1 LHLSHLKSDSKIKR
15 NLALLMIKE
24 GLVAIMDMN
33 KNSTIVMATKV
44 KCAALAVSLVTSA
57 LLPLQSFA
65 QNTTPV
71 DVKPSIQS
79 SDKDKIS
86 EVELSPEITS
96 ENLDEIYR
104 EMATNTL
111 WENSPQPADFYDSP
125 YQVSI
130 FTNSN
135 GEDSDRLWSQT
146 NSIFAYGFGVIGLIA
161 LLPEDI
167 SNWDKEQGIFN
178 KWSDNVK
185 SGPVW
190 DRDTGMLNLVGHPY
204 FGGVYYQVARKSG
217 YRQWDAFMYATIM
230 STFYW
235 EYGIEAFAEVPS
247 IQDLVITPVLG
258 WAYGEWAY
266 NTEMDIRE
274 DGGDVLGSSMLG
286 STALFFLD
294 PVDYM
299 SVGINNIFGKEI
311 IKAGTGFV
319 SFNEIPYGDAGQTDS
334 QVNFNISL
342 QLGDGGHYTPSTAKR
357 PSSTKDPVDTGI
369 IGVSYGVGQTNL
381 DDTWGV
387 EGDSTTEY
395 SLGLYFTRQFSSR
408 VIYSKDKF
416 TDRLTHAEINY
427 ENYSLDSQ
435 YYFNAKNDLRPYLI
449 AGFGETLWL
458 REIDTK
464 RFQVNAGVG
473 VHYKLNSNF
482 ALQLDWRF
490 YHSTN
495 AKTSDHNTSFRLV
508 YLLGNGER

>member
-1 LHLSHLKSDSKIKR
+1 MSKMAMKVSASKARKNNIKR
-15 NLALLMIKE
+15 VVIA
-24 GLVAIMDMN
+24 
-33 KNSTIVMATKV
+33 MAFTTS
-44 KCAALAVSLVTSA
+44 AYLPLHALAQSSTDAEAPLSSEQQLVTNDIK
-57 LLPLQSFA
+57 L
-65 QNTTPV
+65 TPAITV
-71 DVKPSIQS
+71 DNI
-79 SDKDKIS
+79 DDIS
-86 EVELSPEITS
+86 REL
-96 ENLDEIYR
+96 
-104 EMATNTL
+104 ATNTT
-111 WENSPQPADFYDSP
+111 WEHLTPSADFYQSP
-125 YQVSI
+125 YQISL
-130 FTNSN
+130 FSPQN
-135 GEDSDRLWSQT
+135 GEDGARLWSQT
-146 NSIFAYGFGVIGLIA
+146 SSIFAYGFGVIGLIA

-167 SNWDKEQGIFN
+167 SNWDKEEGIFN

-185 SGPVW
+185 NGPVW

-266 NTEMDIRE
+266 TTEMDIRK
-274 DGGDVLGSSMLG
+274 DGGTVWGSSMLG

-294 PVDYM
+294 PVDNL
-299 SVGINNIFGKEI
+299 SVGVNNLFGKEI
-311 IKAGTGFV
+311 IRAGTGYV
-319 SFNEIPYGDAGQTDS
+319 SFNEVPFGDAGQSDS

-342 QLGDGGHYTPSTAKR
+342 QIGDGGNYDSTARKR
-357 PSSTKDPVDTGI
+357 PTGVKDPIDTGI
-369 IGVSYGVGQTNL
+369 IGVSYGVGHAEL
-381 DDTWGV
+381 DELWQA
-387 EGDSTTEY
+387 EGGTTTEY
-395 SLGLYFTRQFSSR
+395 SLGLYFTREFSSR
-408 VIYSKDKF
+408 VTYSKAKF
-416 TDRLTHAEINY
+416 NDVITLAEKNY

-435 YYFNAKNDLRPYLI
+435 YYFNTEQDFRPYLT

-458 REIDTK
+458 REIETK

-473 VHYKLNSNF
+473 AHYKLNNNF

-495 AKTSDHNTSFRLV
+495 ANTSDHNTSLRLV